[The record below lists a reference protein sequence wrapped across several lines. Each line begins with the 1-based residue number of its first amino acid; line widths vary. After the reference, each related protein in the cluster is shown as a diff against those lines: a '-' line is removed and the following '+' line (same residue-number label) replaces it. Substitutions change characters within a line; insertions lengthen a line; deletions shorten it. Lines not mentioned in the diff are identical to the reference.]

1 MEKELKEAQFEIQVL
16 NKKIL
21 NFNKSKGDVRTVP
34 KRLTDFRLT
43 KRTNSKPRATLVR
56 FRARKKNCRLPD

>member
-34 KRLTDFRLT
+34 KRLTDLG
-43 KRTNSKPRATLVR
+43 
-56 FRARKKNCRLPD
+56 